1 MVVWIPAFT
10 IFADIQSP
18 AAHNVVQWLT
28 KLRKRYDN
36 FDTSLWALFP
46 YGDTLLYELTGQAY
60 TFYRDAPLDLPEQ
73 ILALLDKEEE
83 AAA

>member
-1 MVVWIPAFT
+1 M
-10 IFADIQSP
+10 
-18 AAHNVVQWLT
+18 
-28 KLRKRYDN
+28 
-36 FDTSLWALFP
+36 LWALFP
-46 YGDTLLYELTGQAY
+46 YGGTLLYELTGQAY